1 MPPPTVEIRFCDLCN
16 ESVPLSDL
24 RSGRARQVAERVI
37 CAACEVAMGGHQ
49 AAGDLERGAL
59 APAFQLQPARET
71 PAFAST
77 VVEGGLATATAPG
90 GEGHSAA
97 RRSDQR
103 RESGGAGAE
112 WAAGFAILVAGGLGF
127 LGIHRLEKSEKQLGN
142 ALAQQAGLLTEFTGR
157 LAQADSQLADAL
169 NQDQQG
175 QAAQGEELRSME
187 LRWRADLAGVAGQLT
202 GLAGELT
209 GLRAALHEAQPGEA
223 RLLALERSVGATQR
237 DLQELTSAVLALS
250 ERLSLAPASNASP
263 SAALGAAPGQ
273 DQEVPAYE
281 RELIHLSSPSPE
293 KRWAA
298 VDALSRLKEPAAAP
312 HLLPALKDSDIFVRL
327 AAARVLGELGNL
339 VAVPALIEALEDAEP
354 SVAEAAVASLRTLT
368 GRNFK
373 FDPSESQTERKK
385 RAQAW
390 REWWERSGAT
400 GEAPKGL
407 TQQR

>member
-1 MPPPTVEIRFCDLCN
+1 VEIRFCDLCN

-37 CAACEVAMGGHQ
+37 CAACEVAMGGHGG
-49 AAGDLERGAL
+49 AGDVERGAL
-59 APAFQLQPARET
+59 ALAFQPQAARET
-71 PAFAST
+71 PGFAST
-77 VVEGGLATATAPG
+77 VVEGGLAPVALAG
-90 GEGHSAA
+90 SGEGHSTA

-103 RESGGAGAE
+103 RDGGGAGAE

-127 LGIHRLEKSEKQLGN
+127 LGIHRLEKSEKQLGA
-142 ALAQQAGLLTEFTGR
+142 ALAEQAGMLTEFTGR
-157 LAQADSQLADAL
+157 LAAADSQLADAL
-169 NQDQQG
+169 SQDQQG

-237 DLQELTSAVLALS
+237 DLQELTGAVLALS
-250 ERLSLAPASNASP
+250 ERLALAPASSTVQGAGP
-263 SAALGAAPGQ
+263 SAAAGQ
-273 DQEVPAYE
+273 EQAVPAYE
-281 RELIHLSSPSPE
+281 RELIHLTSPSPE

-339 VAVPALIEALEDAEP
+339 VAVPALIEALEDPEP
-354 SVAEAAVASLRTLT
+354 SVAEASVAALRTLT

-400 GEAPKGL
+400 GEAPKSL